1 MLACRIIDLFTF
13 ISLNC
18 IETVQK
24 SLSTVTSHSLIHKE
38 HRGSKD
44 TENKINQAV
53 WTLCKP
59 AIRKMMIE
67 ISAPATFRQVYTEET
82 VRLCICGSVLRG
94 LCIPCRIQMEQNL
107 VQWLYSHRLC
117 WWNWKIRHSLNGV
130 LTSSFWKG
138 IGAGEWRKAMCTIW
152 NAPFKGWEWGCG
164 SVKWSKS
171 NFL

>member
-67 ISAPATFRQVYTEET
+67 ISALATFRQVYTEEN
-82 VRLCICGSVLRG
+82 VRLCMCGSLLRG
-94 LCIPCRIQMEQNL
+94 LCIPCGIQMEQNL
-107 VQWLYSHRLC
+107 VQWLYSHEALLMELK
-117 WWNWKIRHSLNGV
+117 NQAQLSGV

-138 IGAGEWRKAMCTIW
+138 IGAGEWRKAMWTIW
-152 NAPFKGWEWGCG
+152 NTPFKGWEWGCG
-164 SVKWSKS
+164 FCEVK
-171 NFL
+171 